1 MTNFVVL
8 CEISETKAKFRS
20 VMRKDSHPAIIT
32 KREFDTLQ
40 AETERRKKLGT
51 SYSINNILANIKA
64 PFEIS
69 LKRGLSFAKRYA

>member
-32 KREFDTLQ
+32 KREFDILQ
-40 AETERRKKLGT
+40 AKQKGEINSAVHT
-51 SYSINNILANIKA
+51 SVTIYLQNIKA